1 MTSLLTTLSILV
13 LIVLF
18 WAMAKYNRSDNLFW
32 ILLISLF
39 AGMAG
44 GALVNK
50 FSKKNSNEVKTD
62 FTQVYNPTQ
71 VSPAICADF
80 CTELGDARAFM
91 AEPASKVAEV
101 PARDSKVISIASSKT
116 FGGIRGQPAEF
127 TTTDYIR
134 LKGGTETIMFDTS

>member
-1 MTSLLTTLSILV
+1 MTSLLTTLSILG

-44 GALVNK
+44 GALIGKFNK
-50 FSKKNSNEVKTD
+50 TNSSEVKAD

-71 VSPAICADF
+71 VSPAICVDF
-80 CTELGDARAFM
+80 YTQLGDILASM
-91 AEPASKVAEV
+91 ANPASEV
-101 PARDSKVISIASSKT
+101 IEIPARDSKVSFYAPSETS
-116 FGGIRGQPAEF
+116 GEIRGQPTF
-127 TTTDYIR
+127 SNPQN
-134 LKGGTETIMFDTS
+134 KGTPGMPFDTS

>member
-1 MTSLLTTLSILV
+1 MTSLLTILSIIG
-13 LIVLF
+13 LIAIC
-18 WAMAKYNRSDNLFW
+18 WAMAKYNKSDNLFW
-32 ILLISLF
+32 ILLVSLF

-44 GALVNK
+44 GALTGKVAKQN
-50 FSKKNSNEVKTD
+50 SEKKNN

-91 AEPASKVAEV
+91 AEPAGKVAEV